1 MLPFEAENNLLL
13 ITRKAM
19 SLRMDAAEIPVN
31 GRATSGVKG
40 MGVELDD
47 ELAFASFVPE
57 AGEMVLLT
65 DRGYAKRCLLVDFEV
80 QKRGGKGV
88 KCFAF
93 NKNGANG
100 SALVCAQPVTEPY
113 TLEVV
118 QADKTVTPIST
129 EEIMIENKTGRG
141 KPYIVALMDN
151 VVLRCYKKEE

>member
-1 MLPFEAENNLLL
+1 
-13 ITRKAM
+13 M

-57 AGEMVLLT
+57 AGEMVLLS

-100 SALVCAQPVTEPY
+100 SALVCALPVTEPY

-151 VVLRCYKKEE
+151 VVLRCFRKEE